1 VECNFFVVICVTP
14 YILNRRMTARAEI
27 LDVLVAHCRLLA
39 KTRDPRR
46 RIAASEMEIE
56 LSDRL
61 AALRRA
67 PLVEFPE
74 AESLAQRAED
84 PTPPAEGGSR

>member
-1 VECNFFVVICVTP
+1 
-14 YILNRRMTARAEI
+14 MTARAEI
-27 LDVLVAHCRLLA
+27 LEVLIEHCRLLA

-56 LSDRL
+56 LSARL

-67 PLVEFPE
+67 PVAKSPE
-74 AESLAQRAED
+74 AAGLDQHDED
-84 PTPPAEGGSR
+84 PTPPAEGTSR

>member
-1 VECNFFVVICVTP
+1 
-14 YILNRRMTARAEI
+14 MTARAEI
-27 LDVLVAHCRLLA
+27 LEVLVDQCRLLA
-39 KTRDPRR
+39 KSHDPGR

-67 PLVEFPE
+67 PVVEFPE
-74 AESLAQRAED
+74 AAGLAQRAGD
-84 PTPPAEGGSR
+84 PTTPAEEGSR

>member
-1 VECNFFVVICVTP
+1 
-14 YILNRRMTARAEI
+14 MTARAEI
-27 LDVLVAHCRLLA
+27 LEVLVDQCRLLA
-39 KTRDPRR
+39 KSHDPGR

-67 PLVEFPE
+67 PVVGFSE
-74 AESLAQRAED
+74 AAIPAPRHED

>member
-1 VECNFFVVICVTP
+1 
-14 YILNRRMTARAEI
+14 MTARAEI
-27 LDVLVAHCRLLA
+27 LEVLIVHCRLLA

-61 AALRRA
+61 AALRLA
-67 PLVEFPE
+67 PVAKTPG
-74 AESLAQRAED
+74 AASLAQRDKD
-84 PTPPAEGGSR
+84 PTPPAEGGGM

>member
-1 VECNFFVVICVTP
+1 
-14 YILNRRMTARAEI
+14 MTARAEI
-27 LDVLVAHCRLLA
+27 LEVLVAHCRLLA

-67 PLVEFPE
+67 PVSGFSG
-74 AESLAQRAED
+74 AADSAQRAGE
-84 PTPPAEGGSR
+84 PAPSAEGGGG

>member
-1 VECNFFVVICVTP
+1 
-14 YILNRRMTARAEI
+14 MTARAEI
-27 LDVLVAHCRLLA
+27 LEVLVDHCRLLA

-67 PLVEFPE
+67 PVVGFSE
-74 AESLAQRAED
+74 AAIPAPRDED
-84 PTPPAEGGSR
+84 PAPPAEGGSR